1 MEAVEQVN
9 SAGEVG
15 VVGKGD
21 INDISGE
28 MGIDLNR
35 IETVSLTLWYR
46 CGFDPVIFIGFVDVI

>member
-21 INDISGE
+21 IDDIFGE
-28 MGIDLNR
+28 MRIYLNR
-35 IETVSLTLWYR
+35 IETVSLTL
-46 CGFDPVIFIGFVDVI
+46 